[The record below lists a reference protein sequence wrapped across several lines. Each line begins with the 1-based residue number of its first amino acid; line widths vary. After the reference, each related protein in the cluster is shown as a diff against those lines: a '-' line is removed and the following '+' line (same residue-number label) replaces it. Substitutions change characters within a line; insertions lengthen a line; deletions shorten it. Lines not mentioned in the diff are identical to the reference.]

1 MPPAGGIP
9 RRYGDTNLY
18 TWLFSLLKD
27 NSYSFMKLK
36 FQTNSGDYFSWHFDI
51 CFHSTW
57 HLHCLF
63 WYIDIVMLSF
73 CVQNVNIP
81 FLVLTILCRKC
92 ENTVFGYKKG
102 LKKKMI
108 KKFQVSHPKHCFNMI
123 FISQNSKQWILIIFS
138 LTIDFRFSF
147 GFRYWP
153 IFGLYYGF
161 YDGFKKSKFSRS
173 CIEYVHLILPHHNI
187 TVIVIIFSV

>member
-9 RRYGDTNLY
+9 PRYGDTNLY

-102 LKKKMI
+102 LKKND
-108 KKFQVSHPKHCFNMI
+108 KKISSFTSETLFQHDFYFTKFKTMNFDNFFTNDRFPVF
-123 FISQNSKQWILIIFS
+123 FRISLLTHFWTLLRILRWIQ
-138 LTIDFRFSF
+138 
-147 GFRYWP
+147 
-153 IFGLYYGF
+153 
-161 YDGFKKSKFSRS
+161 KK
-173 CIEYVHLILPHHNI
+173 
-187 TVIVIIFSV
+187 

>member
-1 MPPAGGIP
+1 MPPPRGIP

-102 LKKKMI
+102 LKKKEKKLI

-147 GFRYWP
+147 RISLLTHFWTLLRILRW
-153 IFGLYYGF
+153 IQ
-161 YDGFKKSKFSRS
+161 KK
-173 CIEYVHLILPHHNI
+173 
-187 TVIVIIFSV
+187 